1 MEQPGILKSLP
12 SVSHSLNHPQEEKKK
27 KSESHDIME
36 QKISKEIA
44 YLEEEITQQYLEYNH

>member
-27 KSESHDIME
+27 SESHEITE